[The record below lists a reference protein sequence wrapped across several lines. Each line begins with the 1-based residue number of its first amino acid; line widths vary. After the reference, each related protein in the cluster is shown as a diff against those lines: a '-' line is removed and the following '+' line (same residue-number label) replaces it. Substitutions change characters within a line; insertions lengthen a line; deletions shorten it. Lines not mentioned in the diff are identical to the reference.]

1 MSKENVE
8 KFMQVLAR
16 NLNQQVSSIDL
27 TKSFD
32 DNGGDSIALMSTVKD
47 LRQMNWMVS
56 LDLFESPNSLQDIIQ
71 YVENCKQQ
79 AAERLKI
86 ERFANVRDK
95 DELIDMCSRSFAE
108 RNILEGLLETTA
120 SDLHVESKSVADLD
134 SKRSL
139 SLVVFDTNLKRYVGG
154 AFMHDFMENDYKT
167 PKVIAPITEIVDYLK
182 KSFQQESDTNNL
194 LYIALR
200 FAEPNLSA
208 AIHVEI
214 FQLLMV
220 AIMNVAKENNFRGVV
235 SVTINPVTAVSIVK
249 LFLYHVLNY
258 MLFYVCLGN
267 TFSSLL
273 SNYTAYILP
282 SKLSTLLLYLIC
294 ISSLP
299 FSLLYLLFIKDILH
313 YVCLNYVIL
322 TRVEYH
328 LQTKLHFSLL
338 LLFNIIHVF
347 IAFTANIIFTVIY
360 SCDCCYFYNFN
371 DLLILLSL

>member
-1 MSKENVE
+1 MENVE

-56 LDLFESPNSLQDIIQ
+56 LDLFEPPNSLQDIIQ
-71 YVENCKQQ
+71 YIENCKQQ
-79 AAERLKI
+79 AAERLTI

-108 RNILEGLLETTA
+108 RNILERLLKITA
-120 SDLHVESKSVADLD
+120 SDLHVVSKSVADMD

-154 AFMHDFMENDYKT
+154 AFVHDFMEDDHNILS
-167 PKVIAPITEIVDYLK
+167 VIAPIAEIVDYVK
-182 KSFQQESDTNNL
+182 KSFQQESNTNNL

-220 AIMNVAKENNFRGVV
+220 AIMNVAKENNFCGVV
-235 SVTINPVTAVSIVK
+235 SISTSPVTAVSCELTYILLK
-249 LFLYHVLNY
+249 L
-258 MLFYVCLGN
+258 
-267 TFSSLL
+267 LL
-273 SNYTAYILP
+273 SNTFILD
-282 SKLSTLLLYLIC
+282 T
-294 ISSLP
+294 
-299 FSLLYLLFIKDILH
+299 
-313 YVCLNYVIL
+313 N
-322 TRVEYH
+322 
-328 LQTKLHFSLL
+328 
-338 LLFNIIHVF
+338 
-347 IAFTANIIFTVIY
+347 
-360 SCDCCYFYNFN
+360 
-371 DLLILLSL
+371 